1 MVPDADDVANDD
13 SNSLALS
20 RRATQGDV
28 TSIEDLLTRYLPR
41 LRQFI
46 RAQVDV
52 EQRLQESVSDVVQS
66 TCRELVQAG
75 PDFQWQG
82 EARFRSWLF
91 TAALNKIRMRLR
103 ARSAHK
109 RQAGGRDQGVDAD
122 AIPDVAAHAN
132 SPSQVALGHEI
143 KEHLEAAMDALT
155 PDFREV
161 IALARLAELP
171 HVEVARIMNR
181 SEVAVRSLLA
191 RALVAMTKE
200 LDQLRGK

>member
-1 MVPDADDVANDD
+1 MSGSEDDGDTR
-13 SNSLALS
+13 SLAQ
-20 RRATQGDV
+20 RASHGDAAC
-28 TSIEDLLTRYLPR
+28 IDDLLVRYLPR

-46 RAQVDV
+46 RAQVDA
-52 EQRLQESVSDVVQS
+52 EQRLQESVSDLVQS
-66 TCRELVQAG
+66 TCRELVAAG

-103 ARSAHK
+103 SLGARK
-109 RQAGGRDQGVDAD
+109 RHPGGRRQGLEGETL
-122 AIPDVAAHAN
+122 PDLAAAAN
-132 SPSQVALGHEI
+132 SPSRVAIGHETG
-143 KEHLEAAMDALT
+143 ERLERALDALA

-171 HVEVARIMNR
+171 HAEVARIMGR

-191 RALVAMTKE
+191 RAMVALTKE
-200 LDQLRGK
+200 LDRSNGSRADG